1 MQNKG
6 KNKKPIE
13 PVRKPIIQGSWHGK
27 DAWKLA
33 RGRGFTMLALTFFYL
48 IAGILL
54 TMESLWARVLACVAV
69 VGAAFYYLYISGLAQ
84 GQTDAAFGEILHDR
98 RASGHDI
105 PKDECER
112 SFHPFKGWFAV
123 AIGAIP
129 FVLFALVF
137 ALMTRPVTYRLGAL
151 PAWTEGLMHQ
161 TEFGTGL
168 GYYLNQPGMSALD
181 VMRIIV
187 RAMIMPFVNV
197 AVALGTDAG
206 LWAERLSPL
215 LLLIAPMG
223 YGFGYGQGLNYRVK
237 VNTGIKLGDD
247 KKKRKERKARKQR
260 QRSAKGPE
268 QLI

>member
-1 MQNKG
+1 MQNKA
-6 KNKKPIE
+6 KNKKVVE
-13 PVRKPIIQGSWHGK
+13 PVHRPIVQGSWHGK

-33 RGRGFTMLALTFFYL
+33 RGRGFTMVALIFFYL

-54 TMESLWARVLACVAV
+54 TMDSLWARVLTCVAV

-98 RASGHDI
+98 RATGHDV
-105 PKDECER
+105 PQEESER
-112 SFHPFKGWFAV
+112 SFHPLKGWFAV
-123 AIGAIP
+123 AIGMLP
-129 FVLFALVF
+129 FVLFTLVF
-137 ALMTRPVTYRLGAL
+137 AVMTRPVTYRLGTL
-151 PAWTEGLMHQ
+151 PAWTEGLMQQ
-161 TEFGTGL
+161 TEFGSGL
-168 GYYLNQPGMSALD
+168 NYYLNQPGMAALD

-197 AVALGTDAG
+197 AVTFGAEAALWT
-206 LWAERLSPL
+206 ERLSPL
-215 LLLIAPMG
+215 LVLIAPMG
-223 YGFGYGQGLNYRVK
+223 YGVGYSQGLNYRVQ

-268 QLI
+268 QLV